1 MLKPTDKWFMELLLK
16 FARKEEV
23 KPVPVEKLSRQELLV
38 LLEQTRSFLEQAEI
52 LVTPIVTWDG
62 SEGEQEQIII
72 ESIGLLVASYEVKF
86 FYCEILEMV
95 RKLLLTA
102 VLVIFFSAVLSIT
115 GTDCIGP
122 T

>member
-1 MLKPTDKWFMELLLK
+1 MELLLK

-86 FYCEILEMV
+86 FYCKILEMV